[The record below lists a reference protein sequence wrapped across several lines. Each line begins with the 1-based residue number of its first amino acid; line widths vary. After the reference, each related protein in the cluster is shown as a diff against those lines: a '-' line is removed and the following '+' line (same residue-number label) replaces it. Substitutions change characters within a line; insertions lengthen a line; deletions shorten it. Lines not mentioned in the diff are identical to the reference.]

1 MKILKS
7 VNLWFVPIGLVKNL
21 TSWQVRV
28 KNQNQGHLLYNFQ
41 KSSRLQKKYL
51 GQKFTGGISFHFW
64 IYATYL
70 FQTDSTI
77 QITIVCNMVLNK
89 QEITHA
95 ILILN
100 SVYVYLCGRILYSC
114 ILLLYTSVSS
124 KYYKKWKKN
133 ICKSWCKLH
142 IKS

>member
-64 IYATYL
+64 MYETYL

-124 KYYKKWKKN
+124 KYYKKWKKIYVN
-133 ICKSWCKLH
+133 LDVNCI
-142 IKS
+142 